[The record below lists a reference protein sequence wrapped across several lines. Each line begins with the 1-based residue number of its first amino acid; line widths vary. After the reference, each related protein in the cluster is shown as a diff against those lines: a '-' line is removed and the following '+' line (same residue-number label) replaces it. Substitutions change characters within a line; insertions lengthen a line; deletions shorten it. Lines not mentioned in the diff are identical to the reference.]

1 MKNFWYIFR
10 VNDITMNLAA
20 FEIDV
25 RFRYIIYFA
34 QSLTLM
40 FKYNIYY
47 ADTNILQKALNTETT

>member
-20 FEIDV
+20 FEKDV
-25 RFRYIIYFA
+25 KFRYIIYFV

-40 FKYNIYY
+40 LKYHTY
-47 ADTNILQKALNTETT
+47 ILC